1 VRAISGLLLA
11 ALLAIAPAPPAAA
24 TVDPYVGQ
32 AISVAFDFCPVGW
45 VRADGSLLAIAE
57 YDTLF
62 TLYGTTYGG
71 DGVTTFAVPDLRGRG
86 PIGAGAG
93 PGLST
98 RTQGQQGGVE
108 ETTLTTV
115 QLPLHTH
122 PLRASTSDANATNPA
137 GALFSRKTRT
147 PTFRGGS
154 PPDTLFDSS
163 AITPAGGGQPHENMP
178 PFSVINW
185 CVAAYGIFPT
195 PD

>member
-1 VRAISGLLLA
+1 VLA
-11 ALLAIAPAPPAAA
+11 FVAALAIASPPRAVA

-32 AISVAFDFCPVGW
+32 VISVAFDFCPVGW
-45 VRADGSLLAIAE
+45 VRADGSLLPIAE
-57 YDTLF
+57 YETLF

-71 DGVTTFAVPDLRGRG
+71 DGESTFAVPDLRGRA

-98 RTQGQQGGVE
+98 RTEGQQGGVE
-108 ETTLTTV
+108 TTTLTV
-115 QLPLHTH
+115 AQLPTHTH
-122 PLRASTSDANATNPA
+122 PLRASTLDANATNPA

-163 AITPAGGGQPHENMP
+163 AITPAGGGQPHENMS
-178 PFSVINW
+178 PFTVINW
-185 CVAAYGIFPT
+185 CIAAYGVFPT